1 MQGSLPSAL
10 PLAADF
16 AADSIAAGAAAHAAL
31 AAAALAA
38 GALALAVAAFPRM
51 RVPGYV
57 DVDVHERERGRRQV
71 RDNAA
76 RLSGYRL

>member
-16 AADSIAAGAAAHAAL
+16 AADSIAAVAA
-31 AAAALAA
+31 
-38 GALALAVAAFPRM
+38 ALALAVAAFPRM